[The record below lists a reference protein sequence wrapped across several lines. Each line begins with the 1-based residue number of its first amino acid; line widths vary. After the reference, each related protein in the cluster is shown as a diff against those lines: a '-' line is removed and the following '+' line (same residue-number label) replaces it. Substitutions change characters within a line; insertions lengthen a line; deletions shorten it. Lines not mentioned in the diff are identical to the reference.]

1 MATYGTIYLLIS
13 MLITEFKQNYWKYFY
28 KEKACIAPSSPP
40 LPLINYMIINV
51 L

>member
-28 KEKACIAPSSPP
+28 KEKACIAPFVSATKP
-40 LPLINYMIINV
+40 IFII
-51 L
+51 